1 MCCARRRRAG
11 RTSSVDPRDGRGRKP
26 GFCLVQPGREIAPPL
41 NPTTAGPAVRVAVW
55 LTYKNVMGSLMAM
68 GGRDLFPTC

>member
-1 MCCARRRRAG
+1 M
-11 RTSSVDPRDGRGRKP
+11 TSLIEPKDGPEGAT
-26 GFCLVQPGREIAPPL
+26 VVSAL
-41 NPTTAGPAVRVAVW
+41 NAIIPSPNPATAGPAVYVAVW